1 MNTRNYINS
10 YSDETSL
17 LAKKLGVSPF
27 IVTHL
32 EASGLAKESD
42 FIDFLYPQL
51 ANLPSP
57 FGMKNMEEVSS
68 FLASWIKEQNA
79 VVIWGDYDADG
90 VTGTAL
96 LVEFLRSI
104 GVSTSYYIPNRLT
117 EGYGMNFAGIEEIA
131 TFTSPD
137 NSLIITVD
145 CGTSDHDEI
154 ARAKELGFEIIV
166 TDHHEIPEKGLPDCQ
181 VLNGKQ
187 EGCDFKGH
195 HLAGVGVAF
204 FLAAAIRKKLQGL
217 SYFTDKNPVPNLKK
231 YLSYVAIGTIA
242 DMVEL
247 KSANRTLVKAGF
259 EALVNNK
266 QLSKGFQLLLE
277 ENGMEEGIHSSD
289 EVAFKIAPLINAA
302 GRMGESS
309 LVVELFVCNDYRKA
323 QVAINK
329 IVQLNKKRK
338 KVCQEDLEIALTN
351 CSTES
356 IEGGSP
362 LVIAGGFHSGTV
374 GITASRLVENFGVP
388 AIVFSEETDKA
399 TGETI
404 LKGSCRSIEGIDILG
419 GLIASSKFIEKFGGH
434 KMAAGLTIL
443 KRNFANFKEVFSQDI
458 LTQHAKRKVKR
469 KAGNIQA
476 SLDMVF
482 EKKMLSSLALLEPHG
497 VGNPKPIFEDS
508 EAKVVH
514 KKQVGSEKDH
524 LKLVFRGRLRN
535 HRGIGFGLGEKN
547 SKLFDQEVTKITY
560 TPVLNKFNKVESW
573 EVMVL
578 DIAY

>member
-1 MNTRNYINS
+1 MNPRKHMNS
-10 YSDETSL
+10 YPNVALL
-17 LAKKLGVSPF
+17 LARKLNVSPF
-27 IVTHL
+27 IITYL
-32 EASGLAKESD
+32 EGLGLTKESD
-42 FIDFLYPQL
+42 LVDFLYPQL

-57 FGMKNMEEVSS
+57 FDMKNMEEASS
-68 FLASWIKEQNA
+68 FLANWIKEEKT

-96 LVEFLRSI
+96 LVDFFRGI
-104 GVSTSYYIPNRLT
+104 GVATSYYIPNRLT
-117 EGYGMNFAGIEEIA
+117 EGYGMNVAGIEEIA
-131 TFTSPD
+131 ASSSPEKT
-137 NSLIITVD
+137 LIITVD
-145 CGTSDHDEI
+145 CGISNHGEI
-154 ARAKELGFEIIV
+154 AKARELGFEVIV
-166 TDHHEIPEKGLPDCQ
+166 TDHHEIPGGGLPDCLI
-181 VLNGKQ
+181 LNGKQ
-187 EGCDFKGH
+187 NGCNFKGH

-204 FLAAAIRKKLQGL
+204 FLAVATRKKLQAL
-217 SYFTDKNPVPNLKK
+217 SYFTSKNPVPNLKK

-259 EALVNNK
+259 EALVDND

-277 ENGMEEGIHSSD
+277 ENGMEDGIHSSD

-309 LVVELFVCNDYRKA
+309 LVVELLVCSDYEKARKA
-323 QVAINK
+323 INT

-338 KVCQEDLEIALTN
+338 KICIEDLEYALTN
-351 CSTES
+351 CNTAMT
-356 IEGGSP
+356 EGGKP
-362 LVIAGGFHSGTV
+362 LVLMGAFHRGII
-374 GITASRLVENFGVP
+374 GITASRLVEKFGVP
-388 AIVFSEETDKA
+388 AIVFSEETDRV
-399 TGETI
+399 TGEAV
-404 LKGSCRSIEGIDILG
+404 LKGSCRSIEGVDILG
-419 GLIASSKFIEKFGGH
+419 GLVASSKYIEKFGGH

-458 LTQHAKRKVKR
+458 LTQYTKRTARR
-469 KAGNIQA
+469 KAANIQA
-476 SLDMVF
+476 SLDVVF

-497 VGNPKPIFEDS
+497 AGNPKPIFEDS

-514 KKQVGSEKDH
+514 SKQVGSEGDH
-524 LKLVFRGRLRN
+524 LKLVFRGRLKN
-535 HRGIGFGLGEKN
+535 HRGIGFGLGEKK
-547 SKLFDQEVTKITY
+547 SELFNQEATKVTY